1 MAFEVKDN
9 PEFSWSSSRA
19 RMFEECSL
27 CYGLYYYGAH
37 NGWLQSSS
45 PLAQAAY
52 RYKVTRSTEEKL
64 MEAVTTYAYNHHY
77 KDALT
82 VEEFR
87 NAVRL
92 ELNKAFSA
100 SKNHKDE
107 WYKKPKHVPV
117 LTEMIRS
124 DVLDPALVKSV
135 GNKMENIVKNFYQTQ
150 TMREMEE
157 KHTIMKLSR
166 FNKFTMKR
174 LDDLTVFIGLH
185 LLYQRAD
192 GKMVAV
198 NYKTEEQESHIDQL
212 GSIALYLKHK
222 YGFALEDIV
231 LRDEFLLSG
240 TNVEYF
246 LTDDD
251 IEEMY
256 EVIED
261 SVNMMAEHVID
272 GDLKR
277 NEGISLST
285 YHRNPKHS
293 DACGN
298 TNCPYC
304 QLVKLD
310 LEEQPNGVKS
320 YAV

>member
-1 MAFEVKDN
+1 MAFNIKDN

-37 NGWLQSSS
+37 NGWLQSST

-52 RYKVTRSTEEKL
+52 RYKVTRSTENKL
-64 MEAVTTYAYNHHY
+64 MEAITTQIFNHHY
-77 KDALT
+77 KGALSA
-82 VEEFR
+82 EEFKD
-87 NAVRL
+87 AVRL

-100 SKNHKDE
+100 SKNHKDD
-107 WYKKPKHVPV
+107 WYKKPKHYPV
-117 LTEMIRS
+117 LTEMIRT
-124 DVLDPALVKSV
+124 DKLDPALVNNV
-135 GNKMENIVKNFYQTQ
+135 LEKMEMIITNFYQTQ
-150 TMREMEE
+150 TMSELEGH
-157 KHTIMKLSR
+157 HTIMNLSR
-166 FNKFTMKR
+166 FNKFTMER
-174 LDDLTVFIGLH
+174 LNNLTVFVGIH

-198 NYKTEEQESHIDQL
+198 NYKTENHESHIDQL

-222 YGFALEDIV
+222 YGFALEDII
-231 LRDEFLLSG
+231 LRDELLLNG
-240 TNVEYF
+240 TNVEHS
-246 LTDDD
+246 LTEAD
-251 IEEMY
+251 IEDMY

-261 SVNMMAEHVID
+261 SVSMMAEHVVD
-272 GDLKR
+272 GDLER
-277 NEGISLST
+277 NEGISLSAF
-285 YHRNPKHS
+285 YRNPNHS

-320 YAV
+320 YVI